1 MQTVRVRTTQNV
13 FIDYPVASVGDRIL
27 GYLIDRIILVLYT
40 VAVVAVIINMDLEE
54 LGYLWLVAVAFP
66 WMFYG
71 LLFEIFMNGQSPGK
85 QVMKTKV
92 VRLNGTPPTIGDYL
106 LRWIFS
112 FIDYYFL
119 SGAIAVVVVAMGGKG
134 QRLGDVVAG
143 TSVIKLIEQQEITG
157 KDVFVTTEEIHV
169 PTFTQV
175 MQLSETDIE
184 LIQRALEVNRDQ
196 GNIQPVMIITDKI
209 KTLLGI
215 QTDLPPVKFLY
226 TVIKDYN
233 TLTAGR

>member
-27 GYLIDRIILVLYT
+27 GYLIDRVILVLYS
-40 VAVVAVIINMDLEE
+40 VAVITALFSLKVDLEYVWLIS
-54 LGYLWLVAVAFP
+54 LGFP
-66 WMFYG
+66 WVFYG
-71 LLFEIFMNGQSPGK
+71 LLFEIFMNGQTPGK

-106 LRWIFS
+106 LRWIFG
-112 FIDYYFL
+112 FVDYYFL
-119 SGAIAVVVVAMGGKG
+119 SGAIAVVFVAMGGKG
-134 QRLGDVVAG
+134 QRLGDIVAG

-157 KDVFVTTEEIHV
+157 KDVFVTPEETHV

-175 MQLSETDIE
+175 TQLSETDIE

-215 QTDLPPVKFLY
+215 QTDLPPVMFLY

-233 TLTAGR
+233 SLTARR